1 MHRGTTPAPTNTPE
15 RTMTN
20 TNTDGFDT
28 ELSLDELK
36 TITGGVKPAAQTTQ
50 GTKTLNT
57 EVGPTDDVFV
67 GFGDLYGI

>member
-1 MHRGTTPAPTNTPE
+1 MHRGTNPPQTNTPE
-15 RTMTN
+15 RTMNN
-20 TNTDGFDT
+20 TNTDGYDT

-50 GTKTLNT
+50 GSKNLKT

>member
-1 MHRGTTPAPTNTPE
+1 MVIGGQLHAPSPSTPSMTTHPE
-15 RTMTN
+15 SM
-20 TNTDGFDT
+20 DT